1 MGRRPIA
8 NKMKLLFEL
17 SGENPTLPCAEIECV
32 AAVLDMRPQVAVA
45 ECPEPSAAR
54 RLAMTHVV
62 LEYLGECAP
71 DITSFRHLLSNLS
84 ITTDQPFSGRA
95 KLIHDGCQEKNPCS
109 QREFERLIGTLITGP
124 VQLINPVEEYRVIL
138 SKDRCYFGKVLFRI
152 DRGAYNE
159 RNPGKREFFHPGVM
173 MPRMA
178 RTLVNLS
185 LAEAGTTLLDPF
197 CGTGG
202 ILIEAELLGLH
213 AIGSDF
219 DPVMIRG
226 SKENVR
232 QSALLI
238 SDTTRLPVKD
248 EAMDFVV
255 TDFPYGQS
263 VCIKKTDTME
273 HLYHDALDEINR
285 VLIPGHRAIVV
296 THRDISGIA
305 AQHMT
310 VLQHHTQRV
319 HKSLTRHVLVL
330 RKLG

>member
-1 MGRRPIA
+1 
-8 NKMKLLFEL
+8 MKLLFEL

-32 AAVLDMRPQVAVA
+32 GSVVDMRPQVAVA
-45 ECPEPSAAR
+45 ECPVPAAAQ

-71 DITSFRHLLSNLS
+71 DISSFRRLLRDLS
-84 ITTDQPFSGRA
+84 ITTSQPFSGRA

-109 QREFERLIGTLITGP
+109 QREFERLIGTMITGP
-124 VQLINPVEEYRVIL
+124 VQLINPVEEYRAIL
-138 SKDRCYFGKVLFRI
+138 SKDRCYFGKVLYRI
-152 DRGAYNE
+152 NRGAYNE

-202 ILIEAELLGLH
+202 MLIEAEILGLH
-213 AIGSDF
+213 AVGSDF
-219 DPVMIRG
+219 DPQMIMG
-226 SKENVR
+226 SKENV
-232 QSALLI
+232 QKSTLLLA
-238 SDTTRLPVKD
+238 DTTRLPVKEQVID
-248 EAMDFVV
+248 EVV

-263 VCIKKTDTME
+263 VCIKKADTME
-273 HLYHDALDEINR
+273 NLYHDALEEIKR
-285 VLIPGHRAIVV
+285 VLKPGHRAIVV

-305 AQHMT
+305 RQHMT
-310 VLQHHTQRV
+310 VLQQHTQRV

-330 RKLG
+330 RKG

>member
-1 MGRRPIA
+1 
-8 NKMKLLFEL
+8 MKLIFEL

-32 AAVLDMRPQVAVA
+32 ASVIDTRPQVAVA
-45 ECPEPSAAR
+45 ECPVPAAAL

-71 DITSFRHLLSNLS
+71 EITSFRHLLTDLS
-84 ITTDQPFSGRA
+84 ITTSQPFSGRA
-95 KLIHDGCQEKNPCS
+95 KLVHDGCQEKTPCS
-109 QREFERLIGTLITGP
+109 QREFERLIGTMITGP
-124 VQLINPVEEYRVIL
+124 VQLINPIEEYRAIL

-202 ILIEAELLGLH
+202 ILIEAEMLGLH
-213 AIGSDF
+213 AVGIDF
-219 DPVMIRG
+219 DPMMIRG
-226 SKENVR
+226 SKENVK
-232 QSALLI
+232 QSVLLLG
-238 SDTTRLPVKD
+238 DTTRLPIKD
-248 EAMDFVV
+248 QTVDEVV

-263 VCIKKTDTME
+263 VCIKKADTME

-285 VLIPGHRAIVV
+285 VLMIGRRAIVV
-296 THRDISGIA
+296 THQDISSIA

-319 HKSLTRHVLVL
+319 HKSLTRHILVL
-330 RKLG
+330 RKQG